1 MEQAV
6 IFVKNF
12 ANLTA
17 CFPFSFTSFQRVIV
31 MINSQNTLYLQTKPY
46 WDYLRIEKQASQ
58 HTLSNYQR
66 QLLAVSDMLSQAG
79 ISTWQEVNSATVR
92 WIIAQSNK
100 QGLGAKSIALRLV
113 ALRQWFSYL
122 IRQEKMSVNPAV
134 GIKAPKA
141 SKRLPKNID
150 AEQAKQL
157 LTSDSHEPSDLRDLA
172 MMELMYSSGLRLSE
186 LQGLD
191 LGDMDL
197 AGREVRLLGKG
208 NKERIVPIG
217 SKALEALNRW
227 LAVRNQFKPQ
237 DNAVFLNKRGGRLS
251 HRSIQL
257 VMQKWGEKQG
267 LESHLHPHKLRHS
280 FATHM
285 LEASGD
291 LRAVQELLGHSNLA
305 TTQIYTHLD
314 FQHLAKIYDA
324 AHPRAKRKKQDDD

>member
-1 MEQAV
+1 M
-6 IFVKNF
+6 
-12 ANLTA
+12 L
-17 CFPFSFTSFQRVIV
+17 
-31 MINSQNTLYLQTKPY
+31 NSQNSLYLQTKPY
-46 WDYLRIEKQASQ
+46 WDFLRIEKQASQ

-79 ISTWQEVNSATVR
+79 IGAWQEVNSATVR
-92 WIIAQSNK
+92 WIINQSNK

-113 ALRQWFSYL
+113 ALRQWFNYL
-122 IRQEKMSVNPAV
+122 IRQEQMSVNPAV

-150 AEQAKQL
+150 AEQVGQL
-157 LTSDSHEPSDLRDLA
+157 LSSDSHEPSDLRDLA

-217 SKALEALNRW
+217 SKALEALHHW
-227 LAVRNQFKPQ
+227 LEVRSQFKPQ

-291 LRAVQELLGHSNLA
+291 LRAVQELLGHSNLS

-314 FQHLAKIYDA
+314 FKHLAKIYDA
-324 AHPRAKRKKQDDD
+324 AHPRARRKKQED